1 MPVLSPAIRG
11 PLYMVAATCFYVI
24 NDTFMKLATEGLP
37 PYEVL
42 FLRGVS
48 AALWGLPVIFALGY
62 ARHLPL
68 LVNPR
73 VLLRNVLE
81 LCGVLCF
88 IVALTNMPI
97 ADVTALGQVTPLVV
111 LLAAAYL
118 FGERIGGLR
127 IVLILAG
134 FIGALLVAQPTMQ
147 GISFYAMLALAN
159 ALFVAAR
166 DIVSRRV
173 AVHVPGLV
181 VAVSAAIVVMV
192 GAGAAHLAS
201 ETWVVPSLRHL
212 LLLAASGLF
221 LVCGHFFIFTA
232 YRVGPTDVVAPFYYA
247 FTVWAVISGIL
258 VFGHWPNL
266 TAAIGIALVVGSG
279 LVIVM
284 LDSRRRRLTIV
295 A

>member
-134 FIGALLVAQPTMQ
+134 FVGALLVAQPTMQ

>member
-1 MPVLSPAIRG
+1 MSVLSPAIRG

-24 NDTFMKLATEGLP
+24 NDTFMKLATDGLP

-48 AALWGLPVIFALGY
+48 AALWGLPVVFALGY

-97 ADVTALGQVTPLVV
+97 ADVTALGQITPLVV

-127 IVLILAG
+127 IALILAG
-134 FIGALLVAQPTMQ
+134 FVGALLVAQPTMQ

-159 ALFVAAR
+159 AVFVAAR
-166 DIVSRRV
+166 DIASRRV

-181 VAVSAAIVVMV
+181 VAVSAAIVVMA

-201 ETWVVPSLRHL
+201 ETWIVPSLRHL

-221 LVCGHFFIFTA
+221 LVCGHFCIFTA

>member
-24 NDTFMKLATEGLP
+24 NDTFMKLATDGLP

-134 FIGALLVAQPTMQ
+134 FVGALLVAQPTMQ

-192 GAGAAHLAS
+192 GAGAAHLVS
-201 ETWVVPSLRHL
+201 ETWVVPSARHL

-221 LVCGHFFIFTA
+221 LICGHFFIFTA

>member
-134 FIGALLVAQPTMQ
+134 FVGALLVAQPTMQ

-192 GAGAAHLAS
+192 GAGAAHLVS

>member
-1 MPVLSPAIRG
+1 MPALSPAIRG

-24 NDTFMKLATEGLP
+24 NDTFMKLATDGLP

-134 FIGALLVAQPTMQ
+134 FVGALLVAQPTMQ

-192 GAGAAHLAS
+192 GAVAAHLVS
-201 ETWVVPSLRHL
+201 ETWVVPSARHL

-221 LVCGHFFIFTA
+221 LICGHFFIFTA

-247 FTVWAVISGIL
+247 FTVWAVISGVL